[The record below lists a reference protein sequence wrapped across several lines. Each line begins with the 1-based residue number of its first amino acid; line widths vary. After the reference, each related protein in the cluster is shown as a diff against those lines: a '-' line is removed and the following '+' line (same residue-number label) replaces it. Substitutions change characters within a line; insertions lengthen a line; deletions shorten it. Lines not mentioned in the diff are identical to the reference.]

1 MNALI
6 DGIVIGSLYAL
17 IALGPSL
24 IYGLMRVLD
33 IANAAGL
40 VLGAYLGL
48 EVFDAVASIWLGL
61 LAGMAGSAAFG
72 WLLQRFLYR
81 QIIDRGPLVA
91 LIASIGVFIAM
102 QEVFRL
108 VFGPYSRSFKAD
120 VGIPSISLGGTR
132 VTGIEL
138 LILAIGALVLL
149 STWAVLHHTRLG
161 LAWRATS
168 QDAEIARAMG
178 INAGGVIAAV
188 FVLGYALAAM
198 AGVFLGVQYDTV
210 TPTMGAIPAYKMLA
224 IIVLGGLGSPIGTI
238 AAAMLLGIVET
249 VFAARFGFVIPR
261 DTIAFLALILV
272 LLLRPQGLV
281 AGKARAA

>member
-1 MNALI
+1 MNVLI

-24 IYGLMRVLD
+24 VYGLMRVLD

-48 EVFDAVASIWLGL
+48 EIFDAVGSVWLGL
-61 LAGMAGSAAFG
+61 LAGMAASAAFG

-81 QIIDRGPLVA
+81 QMLGRGPLVA

-120 VGIPSISLGGTR
+120 VGIPAVTIGGTK
-132 VTGIEL
+132 VTGVEL
-138 LILAIGALVLL
+138 LILAIGALVLI

-161 LAWRATS
+161 LSWRATS
-168 QDAEIARAMG
+168 QDAETARAMG
-178 INAGGVIAAV
+178 INTDAV
-188 FVLGYALAAM
+188 VGSVFLLGYALAAM
-198 AGVFLGVQYDTV
+198 AGVFLGIQYDTV

-249 VFAARFGFVIPR
+249 VFAAKFGFVIPR
-261 DTIAFLALILV
+261 ESIAFLALILV
-272 LLLRPQGLV
+272 LLVRPQGLI

>member
-1 MNALI
+1 MNVLI

-24 IYGLMRVLD
+24 VYGLMRVLD

-48 EVFDAVASIWLGL
+48 EVFDAVGSVWLGL
-61 LAGMAGSAAFG
+61 LAGMAASAAFG

-81 QIIDRGPLVA
+81 QMLGRGPLVA

-120 VGIPSISLGGTR
+120 VGIPAVTIGGTK
-132 VTGIEL
+132 VTGVEL
-138 LILAIGALVLL
+138 LILVIGALVLI

-161 LAWRATS
+161 LSWRATS
-168 QDAEIARAMG
+168 QDAETASAMG
-178 INAGGVIAAV
+178 INTDAV
-188 FVLGYALAAM
+188 VGSVFLLGYALAAM
-198 AGVFLGVQYDTV
+198 AGVFLGIQYDTV

-249 VFAARFGFVIPR
+249 VFVAKFGFVIPR
-261 DTIAFLALILV
+261 DSIAFLALILV
-272 LLLRPQGLV
+272 LLLRPQGLI

>member
-1 MNALI
+1 MGAVI

-24 IYGLMRVLD
+24 VYGLMRVLD

-48 EVFDAVASIWLGL
+48 EVFQAVGNVWLGL
-61 LAGMAGSAAFG
+61 VAGMAASAGFG
-72 WLLQRFLYR
+72 WLLQRLLYR
-81 QIIDRGPLVA
+81 PILDRGPLVA

-120 VGIPSISLGGTR
+120 VGIPSVTIAGTK

-138 LILAIGALVLL
+138 LILVIGALVLV
-149 STWAVLHHTRLG
+149 STWVVLHHTRLG
-161 LAWRATS
+161 LSWRATS
-168 QDAEIARAMG
+168 QDAETARAMG
-178 INAGGVIAAV
+178 INTGLVIASV
-188 FVLGYALAAM
+188 FALGYALAAM
-198 AGVFLGVQYDTV
+198 AGVFLGIQYDTV

-249 VFAARFGFVIPR
+249 LVAAHFGFILPR

-272 LLLRPQGLV
+272 LLVRPQGLV

>member
-1 MNALI
+1 MNVLI

-24 IYGLMRVLD
+24 VYGLMRVLD

-48 EVFDAVASIWLGL
+48 EVFDAVGSIWLGL
-61 LAGMAGSAAFG
+61 LAGMAASAAFG

-81 QIIDRGPLVA
+81 QMLGRGPLVA

-120 VGIPSISLGGTR
+120 VGIPAVTIGGTK
-132 VTGIEL
+132 VTGVEL
-138 LILAIGALVLL
+138 LILAIGALVLI

-161 LAWRATS
+161 LSWRATS
-168 QDAEIARAMG
+168 QDAETARAMG
-178 INAGGVIAAV
+178 INTDAV
-188 FVLGYALAAM
+188 VGSVFLLGYALAAM
-198 AGVFLGVQYDTV
+198 AGVFLGIQYDTV

-249 VFAARFGFVIPR
+249 VFAAKFGFVIPR
-261 DTIAFLALILV
+261 ESIAFLALILV
-272 LLLRPQGLV
+272 LLVRPQGLI

>member
-48 EVFDAVASIWLGL
+48 EVFDAVGSIWLGL
-61 LAGMAGSAAFG
+61 LAGMAGSAALG

-138 LILAIGALVLL
+138 LILSIGALVLL

>member
-1 MNALI
+1 MGAVI

-24 IYGLMRVLD
+24 VYGLMRVLD

-48 EVFDAVASIWLGL
+48 EVFQAVGNVWLGL
-61 LAGMAGSAAFG
+61 VAGMAASAGFG
-72 WLLQRFLYR
+72 WLLQRLLYR
-81 QIIDRGPLVA
+81 PILDRGPLVA

-120 VGIPSISLGGTR
+120 VGIPSVTIAGTR

-138 LILAIGALVLL
+138 LILVIGALVLA
-149 STWAVLHHTRLG
+149 STWVVLHHTRLG
-161 LAWRATS
+161 LSWRATS
-168 QDAEIARAMG
+168 QDAETARAMG
-178 INAGGVIAAV
+178 INTGLVIASV
-188 FVLGYALAAM
+188 FALGYALAAM
-198 AGVFLGVQYDTV
+198 AGVFLGIQYDTV

-249 VFAARFGFVIPR
+249 LVAAHFGFILPR

-272 LLLRPQGLV
+272 LLVRPQGLV

>member
-1 MNALI
+1 MSVLI

-24 IYGLMRVLD
+24 VYGLMRVLD

-48 EVFDAVASIWLGL
+48 EVFQLAGNIWLGL
-61 LAGMAGSAAFG
+61 LAGMVASAAFG
-72 WLLQRFLYR
+72 WLLQLFLYR
-81 QIIDRGPLVA
+81 PILDRGPLVA

-120 VGIPSISLGGTR
+120 VGIPSVRLGGTKI
-132 VTGIEL
+132 TGVEL
-138 LILAIGALVLL
+138 LILVIGALVLIA
-149 STWAVLHHTRLG
+149 TWVVLHHTRLG
-161 LAWRATS
+161 LSWRATS
-168 QDAEIARAMG
+168 QDAETAQAMG
-178 INAGGVIAAV
+178 INTSVVIASV

-198 AGVFLGVQYDTV
+198 AGVFLGIQYDTV

-249 VFAARFGFVIPR
+249 VVAARFGFILPR
-261 DTIAFLALILV
+261 DSIAFLALILV
-272 LLLRPQGLV
+272 LLVRPQGIV